1 MKADGTGRKRDQSS
15 FGRVARMAR
24 THVAELEE
32 RVVRVRGLL
41 DRDPDDPTSWFTLG
55 RALLE
60 LARWPD
66 AIDAFRHA
74 LARNPRYTAAHRDLG
89 RALLEAGEVAEAA
102 RVLRG
107 ALDLAQQSGDLQT
120 GREMETFL
128 RRAERILGVPAAP
141 AAERRSDRPAA
152 PAASQP
158 ARPESAE
165 ARALYR
171 RGFDH
176 FANDRHD
183 EAIALY
189 QQALRVDPALSIA
202 WNGLSLAHRQK
213 GDLEAAIEAGRRLIE
228 LEPDDALSHT
238 NLSILYQRRGM
249 IPEAEEEKAIAMQ
262 LQMKAGR
269 RP

>member
-1 MKADGTGRKRDQSS
+1 MAHAD
-15 FGRVARMAR
+15 A
-24 THVAELEE
+24 AEIEE
-32 RVVRVRGLL
+32 RVAKLRALL
-41 DRDPDDPTSWFTLG
+41 ARDPDDPTSWFTLG

-60 LARWPD
+60 LSRWRE
-66 AIDAFRHA
+66 AIDAFQHA

-102 RVLRG
+102 RVLRS
-107 ALDLAQQSGDLQT
+107 ALPLAQESGDLQT

-128 RRAERILGVPAAP
+128 RRAEKILGVPAAT
-141 AAERRSDRPAA
+141 ERATPPA
-152 PAASQP
+152 PAA
-158 ARPESAE
+158 ARPERVENAE
-165 ARALYR
+165 AKALYR
-171 RGFDH
+171 RGFEH

-189 QQALRVDPALSIA
+189 EEALRVDPALAIA

-213 GDLEAAIEAGRRLIE
+213 GDLEAAIAAGRRLIE

-262 LQMKAGR
+262 IQMKQQARAR
-269 RP
+269 R

>member
-1 MKADGTGRKRDQSS
+1 MAHADAAEATE
-15 FGRVARMAR
+15 RVAKLRA
-24 THVAELEE
+24 
-32 RVVRVRGLL
+32 LL

-60 LARWPD
+60 LSRWSE
-66 AIDAFRHA
+66 AIDAFQHA

-102 RVLRG
+102 RVLRS
-107 ALDLAQQSGDLQT
+107 ALDLARETGDLQT

-128 RRAERILGVPAAP
+128 RRAEKILGVPADAAPAPARAP
-141 AAERRSDRPAA
+141 AAERA
-152 PAASQP
+152 PRAENP
-158 ARPESAE
+158 E

-171 RGFDH
+171 RGFEH

-189 QQALRVDPALSIA
+189 QQALHLDPDLAIA
-202 WNGLSLAHRQK
+202 WNGLSLAYRQK

-262 LQMKAGR
+262 IQMKQQARGR
-269 RP
+269 R

>member
-1 MKADGTGRKRDQSS
+1 MAHADAAEATE
-15 FGRVARMAR
+15 RVAKLRA
-24 THVAELEE
+24 LI
-32 RVVRVRGLL
+32 

-60 LARWPD
+60 LSRWRE
-66 AIDAFRHA
+66 AIDAFQHA

-102 RVLRG
+102 RVLRS
-107 ALDLAQQSGDLQT
+107 ALDLARETGDLQT
-120 GREMETFL
+120 GREMETFV
-128 RRAERILGVPAAP
+128 RRAEKILGVPANAAPVPAPAP
-141 AAERRSDRPAA
+141 AAERA
-152 PAASQP
+152 PRAENP
-158 ARPESAE
+158 E

-171 RGFDH
+171 RGFEH

-189 QQALRVDPALSIA
+189 EQALRLDPDLAIA
-202 WNGLSLAHRQK
+202 WNGLSLAYRQK

-262 LQMKAGR
+262 IQMKQQARGR
-269 RP
+269 R